1 MKNTIRLFIKYPILG
16 NVLLVA
22 IFLFGWVG
30 FKSMKTTFFP
40 IIPSKTITIQASYPG
55 ASPEEIEEAI
65 VLKIED
71 NLKGVTG
78 LERVTSASSE
88 NFCRITVTILTGYDI
103 NVVLQDVKNAV
114 NQVSSFPV
122 GMERLTIFREEARNF
137 AIDFVL
143 YGNVSLNRLKQEAR
157 RAERDLLSREDISKV
172 TLSGFPEEEIE
183 ISLRENDLR
192 AYGLTFQDVS
202 SAIRKANIRMTG
214 GKIKG
219 KREELLI
226 RANVKGYYARELAN
240 HMLKATDDGVI
251 IRLKDVADLTDR
263 WSENPNRVYHNGN
276 PAVRVTIQN
285 TNREDLFRIT
295 KQVKSYINTYNQSH
309 SDIQA
314 YVIRDGSEIIQ
325 ERIDILSGN
334 GLLGMFLVLLFLS
347 LSLNTRMSFWV
358 ALAIPV
364 SFAGMLMFGP
374 FYNLTINVMSL
385 LGMIL
390 VLGILVDDGIV
401 IGENIYQHHERGEKP
416 IPAAVKGTVE
426 VLPSVTASILTTVVI
441 FTTFFFLEGGL
452 GDRTR
457 DLAFVVVATLLISLV
472 EATFILPAHIAHSR
486 ALCNHSRKKN
496 LIERVADKT
505 LKKLKERVYAPA
517 LKFVIHNPLIGIAV
531 PLTLL
536 IITLGA
542 LRGSVIKTTFFP
554 IIERRSVDVVLEMT
568 AGTPDSI
575 TDSLLTGIEKKI
587 WKLNKIYQNEFP
599 DKDDLILSIS
609 RRIGSGTHQGRLSVT
624 LISSEMR
631 DWSFMEVTN
640 RIRAQVGKVP
650 GATKLEFGGRGFWGK
665 PISIALASN
674 NLKQLREAKEALKAE
689 LRKIEKLKD
698 VVDDDP
704 PGLREVNIRLKE
716 SAHALGLT
724 TAEVLDQVRSGF
736 FGGEAQRI
744 LRGIDEVKIWVR
756 YTQQD
761 RSTIQKLENMRIRL
775 PGNREYPLG
784 EIADFSIQ
792 RGVMTVNH
800 IDAQRVVSIEAD
812 IINPKESVPDTIA
825 DIKKDVL
832 PDIAARY
839 PDIQFLFEGQSR
851 ENLKTMRAIGRIV
864 PPIIILM
871 FMIIVITFRSFSQ
884 ALIVLLLVPF
894 SIVGV
899 LWGHF
904 IQGYIVSIL
913 SWFGAIAL
921 AGIVVNDSLVLV
933 STFNRMLKNGKQF
946 KDALFETGLSRFR
959 PVLLTSLTTIA
970 GLGPLIFE
978 TSHQAQFLS
987 PMAISVAYG
996 LLYGTLLTL
1005 LMLPSMLTLLNSGR
1019 YYFSKKFKKSSL
1031 TREDVEPA
1039 IREEAF
1045 AREHSDT
1052 ICGEDK

>member
-1 MKNTIRLFIKYPILG
+1 MKKTIRLFIKYPILG
-16 NVLLVA
+16 NVILVA
-22 IFLFGWVG
+22 IFLFGWIG
-30 FKSMKTTFFP
+30 FKSLKTTFFP
-40 IIPSKTITIQASYPG
+40 IIPSKTIIIQAAYPG

-78 LERVTSASSE
+78 LERVTSVSSE
-88 NFCRITVTILTGYDI
+88 NYCLITVTMLTGYDI

-122 GMERLTIFREEARNF
+122 GMERLTIYRKEARNF

-143 YGNVSLNRLKQEAR
+143 AGKVSLNRLKQEAR
-157 RAERDLLSREDISKV
+157 RAERDLLATEGISKV
-172 TLSGFPEEEIE
+172 TLSGFPDEEIE
-183 ISLRENDLR
+183 IALRENDLR
-192 AYGLTFQDVS
+192 AYGLTFQEVA
-202 SAIRKANIRMTG
+202 SAIQKANIRMTG

-219 KREELLI
+219 KEEELLI
-226 RANVKGYYARELAN
+226 RANVKGYHAQELAN
-240 HMLKATDDGVI
+240 HMLMATDDGVI
-251 IRLKDVADLTDR
+251 IRLKDVADLKDR
-263 WSENPNRVYHNGN
+263 WSENPNRVYHNGH

-285 TNREDLFRIT
+285 TNREDLFQIT
-295 KQVKSYINTYNQSH
+295 NLVKSYIDKYNRKH
-309 SDIQA
+309 SDVKA
-314 YVIRDGSEIIQ
+314 YVVRDGSEIIQ
-325 ERIDILSGN
+325 ERIDILSSN

-347 LSLNTRMSFWV
+347 LSLNTRMSLWV

-364 SFAGMLMFGP
+364 SFAGMLMIGP
-374 FYNLTINVMSL
+374 FFNLTINVMSL

-426 VLPSVTASILTTVVI
+426 VLPSVVASILTTVVI

-486 ALCNHSRKKN
+486 ALSNHTRKKN
-496 LIERVADKT
+496 IIERGADKA
-505 LKKLKERVYAPA
+505 LKKIKERVYGPA
-517 LKFVIHNPLIGIAV
+517 LKFVIKFPLIGVAV
-531 PLTLL
+531 PVALF

-542 LRGSVIKTTFFP
+542 LQGSLIKTTFFP
-554 IIERRSVDVVLEMT
+554 VIERRSVDVILEMP

-575 TDSLLTGIEKKI
+575 TDGLLSGIEQKVWQVNDSYKKEHQD
-587 WKLNKIYQNEFP
+587 NQ
-599 DKDDLILSIS
+599 DLILSIS
-609 RRIGSGTHQGRLSVT
+609 RRIGPGTHQGKLSVT
-624 LISSEMR
+624 LISSELR
-631 DWSFMEVTN
+631 DWDFMEATN
-640 RIRAQVGKVP
+640 RIRGQVGKVP
-650 GATKLEFGGRGFWGK
+650 GAEKLEFGGRGFWGK

-674 NLKQLREAKEALKAE
+674 NLKQLREAKETLKAE
-689 LRKIEKLKD
+689 LRKVEKLKD

-716 SAHALGLT
+716 RAHALGLT
-724 TAEVLDQVRSGF
+724 TADVLSQVRSGF

-756 YTQQD
+756 YTQKD
-761 RSTIQKLENMRIRL
+761 RSTIQKLEDMRIRL
-775 PGNREYPLG
+775 PGNKEYPLG

-800 IDAQRVVSIEAD
+800 IDAQRVVIVEAD
-812 IINPKESVPDTIA
+812 ISNPKESVPDTIA
-825 DIKKDVL
+825 DIKKDIL

-864 PPIIILM
+864 PPILILM
-871 FMIIVITFRSFSQ
+871 FLIIVITFRSFSQ
-884 ALIVLLLVPF
+884 ALVVLLLIPF

-933 STFNRMLKNGKQF
+933 STLNRMLKQGKKF
-946 KDALFETGLSRFR
+946 KEALFETGLSRFR

-978 TSHQAQFLS
+978 KSHQAQFLS

-996 LLYGTLLTL
+996 LFFSTLLTL
-1005 LMLPSMLTLLNSGR
+1005 LMLPSMLAILNINR
-1019 YYFSKKFKKSSL
+1019 RFFSRVFLKKNL
-1031 TREDVEPA
+1031 TAEDVEPA
-1039 IREEAF
+1039 IREEFF
-1045 AREHSDT
+1045 ARDQSEV
-1052 ICGEDK
+1052 ICEEK